1 MIQCDHLIHF
11 QGVIDF
17 IKSWAWNEPITRNIA
32 MSYKNVTYI
41 SKEKKRE
48 KNQSKLRECL
58 VYVYILRE
66 NISLPFPL
74 IFFVPLFI
82 KNHIDLSKRKTLTII
97 KKNFV

>member
-1 MIQCDHLIHF
+1 
-11 QGVIDF
+11 
-17 IKSWAWNEPITRNIA
+17 
-32 MSYKNVTYI
+32 MSYKNVMYI

-58 VYVYILRE
+58 VYVYILSE

-82 KNHIDLSKRKTLTII
+82 KNHIDLSKRKQLTII
-97 KKNFV
+97 KMQFV